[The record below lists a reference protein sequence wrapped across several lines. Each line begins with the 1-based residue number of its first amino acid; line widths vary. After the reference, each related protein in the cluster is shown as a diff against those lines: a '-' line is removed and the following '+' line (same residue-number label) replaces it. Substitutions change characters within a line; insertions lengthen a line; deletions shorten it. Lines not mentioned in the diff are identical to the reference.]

1 MVSSEHSRGGRDVLV
16 SVPCF
21 GFLTPPLPTVN
32 AIIFLA
38 PISAFDQQLAE
49 VRTHDSLCSRVG
61 GVLTAEG
68 VLGYQDPKVNRLE
81 DSFMLWKSVI
91 ESKLLAHVNII
102 LFLNKCDL
110 LRKKLD
116 SGVRLNHY
124 MPSYNRPN
132 DYETVSQ
139 CA

>member
-1 MVSSEHSRGGRDVLV
+1 MMVSSERPRGGGDVLV
-16 SVPCF
+16 SLHV
-21 GFLTPPLPTVN
+21 LISDHHPTVN

-49 VRTHDSLCSRVG
+49 VRTHDTLCSQAGG
-61 GVLTAEG
+61 GVLTAER

-110 LRKKLD
+110 LRKKVD

-124 MPSYNRPN
+124 MPTYNRPN
-132 DYETVSQ
+132 DYDTVSQ
-139 CA
+139 CG

>member
-1 MVSSEHSRGGRDVLV
+1 MQ
-16 SVPCF
+16 C
-21 GFLTPPLPTVN
+21 
-32 AIIFLA
+32 
-38 PISAFDQQLAE
+38 
-49 VRTHDSLCSRVG
+49 
-61 GVLTAEG
+61 
-68 VLGYQDPKVNRLE
+68 YQDTKVNRLE

-110 LRKKLD
+110 LKKKLE
-116 SGVRLNHY
+116 SGVQLKHY

-139 CA
+139 CASLLVSRLIWLYKGSDCHVDFRNRFGAMHQQLSPNKSRELISARCASPSK

>member
-1 MVSSEHSRGGRDVLV
+1 MLIPGDGSTVS
-16 SVPCF
+16 
-21 GFLTPPLPTVN
+21 

-49 VRTHDSLCSRVG
+49 VGITHDSIHE
-61 GVLTAEG
+61 EG
-68 VLGYQDPKVNRLE
+68 ADCRGYQDPKVNRLE
-81 DSFMLWKSVI
+81 DSFMLWKAVI

-110 LRKKLD
+110 LKKKLG

-132 DYETVSQ
+132 DYETVRQ

>member
-1 MVSSEHSRGGRDVLV
+1 MRKHDCLSFSSREEGG
-16 SVPCF
+16 
-21 GFLTPPLPTVN
+21 G
-32 AIIFLA
+32 
-38 PISAFDQQLAE
+38 
-49 VRTHDSLCSRVG
+49 
-61 GVLTAEG
+61 LTAER

-110 LRKKLD
+110 LRKKLE

-124 MPSYNRPN
+124 MPTYNRPN
-132 DYETVSQ
+132 DYDTVSQ